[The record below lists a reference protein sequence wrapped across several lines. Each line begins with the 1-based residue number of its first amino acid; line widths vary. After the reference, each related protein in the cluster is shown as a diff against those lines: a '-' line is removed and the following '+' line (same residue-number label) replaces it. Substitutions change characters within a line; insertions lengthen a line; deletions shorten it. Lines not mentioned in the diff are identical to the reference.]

1 MVGMVK
7 QVSILFFILS
17 LFACSPNN
25 LLVTGNIVNGA
36 EISNEGRLDEILIN
50 IVPNAKYALLIG
62 SDGTAAL
69 ITSKS
74 FSKIYIQ
81 KDKKGWNSKA
91 DNLPAVCKIRDLKE
105 ICIYSRTSIDN
116 NRFSD
121 RLDDFE
127 FLGQS
132 SKNGFYARKY
142 KERFGE

>member
-7 QVSILFFILS
+7 RVLVIFFILS
-17 LFACSPNN
+17 FFACSKNN
-25 LLVTGNIVNGA
+25 LILTGNIKEGTIINSNG
-36 EISNEGRLDEILIN
+36 RFDEILNN
-50 IVPNAKYALLIG
+50 IAPSAKYALLIG

-69 ITSKS
+69 ITSRS

-81 KDKKGWNSKA
+81 NDKKCWNSKA
-91 DNLPAVCKIRDLKE
+91 DNLPAVCNIRDLKE
-105 ICIYSRTSIDN
+105 ICIYSRTSNNN

-132 SKNGFYARKY
+132 SKNGFYVRKY
-142 KERFGE
+142 MERSGE